1 MPGIQTQPAKRL
13 RNANAPKGP
22 GDDRLPGRYDRDAMP
37 QHPSSRSRLALAI
50 GLAFVVGACG
60 ANTPTV
66 APTTLAPTPVA
77 TIAAPPSPTPTP
89 KSAAEQYADI
99 RAQVEQ
105 IRGLQPTGAVDPV
118 TIDATKLRA
127 NLGAEFDASNT
138 AADIK
143 NAEDELIT
151 LGLLP
156 KGSSLKA
163 LTLDLEAGQVAGY
176 YSPDKKQLFVVSRSG
191 GLGGAELVTYAH
203 EFTHQLQDQ
212 RLGLQSLGIDVHDQ
226 GDRSLARLSLVEGDA
241 VSVQSTWMTDNLSP
255 QQLGQVMSAAMDP
268 AALKALTDAPR
279 YLRETALFP
288 YNDGFAFV
296 SRLLSQGGYAAV
308 DAAFKDP
315 PESTEQIL
323 HSDKYLHRE
332 APLPVKL
339 PAKLASMLGARWS
352 VAAEDTLGEEILQI
366 WLEQVLS
373 TPGAATAAT
382 GWGGDRLAVLR
393 GPGGEVNIGLITK
406 WDSIGDTTEF
416 AEAAQ
421 TTLTG
426 LGLAGE
432 VRLAANDATT
442 VIVAIGGHAEQVG
455 AALGAGP
462 GAGPGG

>member
-13 RNANAPKGP
+13 RNANAPEGP
-22 GDDRLPGRYDRDAMP
+22 GDDRLPGRYDRAAMP
-37 QHPSSRSRLALAI
+37 QHPSCRSRLALAI
-50 GLAFVVGACG
+50 GLVFIVGACG
-60 ANTPTV
+60 SNTPTV
-66 APTTLAPTPVA
+66 APPTLTPTPVV
-77 TIAAPPSPTPTP
+77 TAAPPSPTPIP

-105 IRGLQPTGAVDPV
+105 IRGLQPTTAVEPV
-118 TIDATKLRA
+118 TIDEAQLRT
-127 NLGAEFDASNT
+127 NLAAEFDASNT
-138 AADIK
+138 PADVK
-143 NAEDELIT
+143 NADDELIT

-156 KGSSLKA
+156 KGSSLKD
-163 LTLDLEAGQVAGY
+163 LTLDLQAGQVAGY

-212 RLGLQSLGIDVHDQ
+212 RLGLQGLGIDVHDQ

-288 YNDGFAFV
+288 YNDGFGFV
-296 SRLLSQGGYAAV
+296 NRLLSQGGYGAV

-323 HSDKYLHRE
+323 HPNKFLHRE
-332 APLPVKL
+332 APIAVKL
-339 PAKLASMLGARWS
+339 PATLAAKLGAGWS
-352 VAAEDTLGEEILQI
+352 MAAEDTLGEEILQI

-373 TPGAATAAT
+373 TPGAAAAAT
-382 GWGGDRLAVLR
+382 GWGGDRLALLR

-406 WDSIGDTTEF
+406 WDSIADTTEF
-416 AEAAQ
+416 ADAAQ

-426 LGLAGE
+426 LGLTGE
-432 VRLAANDATT
+432 VRLATTDATT
-442 VIVAIGGHAEQVG
+442 VIVAIGGHADQVG
-455 AALGAGP
+455 AALGARLV
-462 GAGPGG
+462 AGQGG